1 MKQLLCVTCPL
12 SFPQM
17 RPLYHFQT
25 TPSLTGDSLCMTS
38 PIVLCVTTTNLLM
51 CVVGRMSGFP
61 FNSGLNPE
69 IDLKKIGKLG
79 GKNSPTYSVHNEI
92 LISDMN

>member
-1 MKQLLCVTCPL
+1 
-12 SFPQM
+12 
-17 RPLYHFQT
+17 
-25 TPSLTGDSLCMTS
+25 
-38 PIVLCVTTTNLLM
+38 
-51 CVVGRMSGFP
+51 MSGFP
-61 FNSGLNPE
+61 FNPGLNPE